1 MKSEKLP
8 LEQSFNLQQK
18 IILVGIS
25 LIPLLLIIALINIQ
39 LNWKGY
45 LVFITILLLF
55 IYLISLAFSKK
66 GLIKKENKI
75 YKAKFFRGLTL
86 FKRKIDLTD
95 RPVASILKFKK
106 SQKLAFFS
114 AAKPDLNES
123 FNSFEIFVLNK
134 THYKRDS
141 IIYFKN
147 ESSAKKAIEFITQD
161 FSLRHEVFSP
171 DPNR

>member
-18 IILVGIS
+18 IILLGIS
-25 LIPLLLIIALINIQ
+25 LIPLLFIIAMINIQ

-45 LVFITILLLF
+45 ILFIISLLLF
-55 IYLISLAFSKK
+55 IYLISLAFSNK
-66 GLIKKENKI
+66 GLIKKEDKI
-75 YKAKFFRGLTL
+75 YKAKFFQGFTL
-86 FKRKIDLTD
+86 FKSKVDLTD

-114 AAKPDLNES
+114 AAQPDLSES

-141 IIYFKN
+141 VMYFKK
-147 ESSAKKAIEFITQD
+147 EVSAKKAIDFITQD
-161 FSLRHEVFSP
+161 FPLRQEVFSP